1 MPVMPFKRLDTP
13 PRLRRRPKA
22 LLLLATAAALALLL
36 CAASAGASPSIVGV
50 WEFEHGEIG
59 IQAAP
64 AGNTFEGIVVQTATF
79 AECSHEEGEHIWTDM
94 TEQPDGSFWG
104 YHQWLFEGTCLKN
117 KVLGP
122 TAWRVEEEA
131 GRKYLRV
138 CFSSP
143 GTSQPTIPASGSETG
158 VTYKCIDSK
167 LTAALPVVAAPGGS
181 PPGTPAS
188 GVLGERLSLPSSKQ
202 CLSGR
207 LFKIHLLEPKYD
219 PFKTVLVTI
228 RGHKIATAHRGN
240 YVVATINL
248 KGFSRG
254 AFTVK
259 IRATTVLGHSLS
271 GSRTYH
277 TCVAGK
283 HKHKH

>member
-1 MPVMPFKRLDTP
+1 
-13 PRLRRRPKA
+13 

-36 CAASAGASPSIVGV
+36 CAASAGASSSIEGV
-50 WEFEHGEIG
+50 WEFEHGEIAV
-59 IQAAP
+59 QP
-64 AGNTFEGIVVQTATF
+64 ATAGGTFEGVVVQTTTF
-79 AECSHEEGEHIWTDM
+79 AECAHAEGEHIWTDM

-104 YHQWLFEGTCLKN
+104 HHQWLFEKTCLKN
-117 KVLGP
+117 EVPGP

-167 LTAALPVVAAPGGS
+167 LTAALPVVNGSGGTGGS
-181 PPGTPAS
+181 QPPGTPAS

-228 RGHKIATAHRGN
+228 KGHKIATAHRGN

-259 IRATTVLGHSLS
+259 IRATTVLGHRLS

-283 HKHKH
+283 HKH